1 MSVGRK
7 IFIVLSSFI
16 IGFSTVF
23 VLLTYVVIRDSMDAM
38 LQTSREEELDQLQE
52 RLLGYYVKNGHTFRA
67 VQDQA
72 WLADSPRSA
81 DRLESILLTS
91 GEQKTLLHV
100 GEAVEKQIKRLG
112 VKRTL
117 HVEGKPVA
125 ELYYYDTDVANLTKL
140 RIGTPT
146 SIIILLGGGTVLFVL
161 LSLGAAYWISRRL
174 TAPLRKLVPAIER
187 LGQGEYGV
195 QAPVTSEDEYGRVA
209 VAFNGMS
216 SRLEQSEM
224 VRRNLVADVAHE
236 LRTPLTIVRGKLDL
250 LQQSRQPIQP
260 ELLLPIQDELI
271 RLTRLVGDLHQ
282 LSLAEA
288 KQLPLVRKPTDM
300 LDLLGQIQERIEPDA
315 DAKNLTLRLTSAT
328 EHTSVPVDPSRITQ
342 VFLNLFINA
351 VRYTPQ
357 GGLVHTTIQEEPASG
372 MLRIDI
378 RDTGPGIE
386 EEHLPYLFDRFYRT
400 DGARARHQGG
410 MGLGLAIAK
419 EFIVSHG
426 GTIQAQSLQGQGT
439 TFTVRLPYHDHDSES
454 STGYTDPINPI

>member
-23 VLLTYVVIRDSMDAM
+23 VLLTYIVIRDSMDVM
-38 LQTSREEELDQLQE
+38 LQTSREEELDQLQD
-52 RLLGYYVKNGHTFRA
+52 RLVGYYVKNGYTFRA

-81 DRLESILLTS
+81 DRQESIMLVS
-91 GEQKTLLHV
+91 GEQTTLLHE
-100 GEAVEKQIKRLG
+100 GEAVEQLIKRLG

-117 HVEGKPVA
+117 HVQGDAVA

-146 SIIILLGGGTVLFVL
+146 SIIILLGGGTILFVL

-187 LGQGEYGV
+187 LGQGEYGI

-250 LQQSRQPIQP
+250 LQQNRQPIEP

-300 LDLLGQIQERIEPDA
+300 VVLLSQIRERVEPEA
-315 DAKNLTLRLTSAT
+315 EAKNLSLQLTCAT
-328 EHTSVPVDPSRITQ
+328 ERTSVPVDPSRITQ
-342 VFLNLFINA
+342 VFLNLFVNA
-351 VRYTPQ
+351 IRYTPH
-357 GGLVHTTIQEEPASG
+357 GGLVHVSLLEESPSG

-386 EEHLPYLFDRFYRT
+386 EEHLPYLFNRFYRT
-400 DGARARHQGG
+400 DEARARHQGG

-426 GTIQAQSLQGQGT
+426 GTIQAESKPGQGT
-439 TFTVRLPYHDHDSES
+439 TFTVRLPYHVSDQELRG
-454 STGYTDPINPI
+454 T

>member
-23 VLLTYVVIRDSMDAM
+23 VLLTYVVIRDSMDVM
-38 LQTSREEELDQLQE
+38 LQTSRKEELDQLQD

-81 DRLESILLTS
+81 DRLESILLAS
-91 GEQKTLLHV
+91 GEQKTLLHE

-112 VKRTL
+112 IKRTL
-117 HVEGKPVA
+117 HVEGEPVA

-357 GGLVHTTIQEEPASG
+357 DGLVHTTIQEEPASG

-400 DGARARHQGG
+400 DAARARHQGG

-426 GTIQAQSLQGQGT
+426 GTIQAQSQQGQGT
-439 TFTVRLPYHDHDSES
+439 TFTVRLPYHDHDSEQPH
-454 STGYTDPINPI
+454 GI

>member
-7 IFIVLSSFI
+7 IFIVMSSFI

-23 VLLTYVVIRDSMDAM
+23 VLLTYIVIRDSMDVI
-38 LQTSREEELDQLQE
+38 LQTSRKEELNQLQDK
-52 RLLGYYVKNGHTFRA
+52 LLSYYVKNGHTFNA
-67 VQDQA
+67 IQDKA
-72 WLADSPRSA
+72 WLAASPRAA
-81 DRLESILLTS
+81 DRQESMLLVSREQTILLHE
-91 GEQKTLLHV
+91 GD
-100 GEAVEKQIKRLG
+100 AVEKQVKRLG

-117 HVEGKPVA
+117 YFEGEPIA
-125 ELYYYDTDVANLTKL
+125 DMYYYDTDVANLTKL

-161 LSLGAAYWISRRL
+161 LSLGAAYWVSRRL

-216 SRLEQSEM
+216 SRLEQSET

-260 ELLLPIQDELI
+260 EHLLPIQDELI

-328 EHTSVPVDPSRITQ
+328 ERTSVSVDPSRITQ

-357 GGLVHTTIQEEPASG
+357 DGLVRITLQEEPASG

-400 DGARARHQGG
+400 DEARARHQGG

-426 GTIQAQSLQGQGT
+426 GTIQAESQQGHGT
-439 TFTVRLPYHDHDSES
+439 TFTVRLPYHDSDQQPH
-454 STGYTDPINPI
+454 GI

>member
-7 IFIVLSSFI
+7 IFIVMSSFI

-23 VLLTYVVIRDSMDAM
+23 VLLTYIVIRDSMDVI
-38 LQTSREEELDQLQE
+38 LQTSRKEEMNQLQDK
-52 RLLGYYVKNGHTFRA
+52 LLSYYVKNGHTFNA
-67 VQDQA
+67 IQDKA
-72 WLADSPRSA
+72 WLAESPRAA
-81 DRLESILLTS
+81 DRQESMLLVSREQTILLHE
-91 GEQKTLLHV
+91 GD
-100 GEAVEKQIKRLG
+100 AVEKQIKRLG

-117 HVEGKPVA
+117 YFEGEPIA
-125 ELYYYDTDVANLTKL
+125 DMYYYDTDVANLTKL

-161 LSLGAAYWISRRL
+161 LSLGAAYWVSRRL

-216 SRLEQSEM
+216 SRLEQSET

-260 ELLLPIQDELI
+260 EHLLPIQDELI

-300 LDLLGQIQERIEPDA
+300 LVLLGQIQERIEPDA

-328 EHTSVPVDPSRITQ
+328 ERTSVPVDSSRTTQ
-342 VFLNLFINA
+342 AFLNLFINA

-357 GGLVHTTIQEEPASG
+357 GGLVHTTLQEEPASG

-400 DGARARHQGG
+400 DEARARHQGG

-426 GTIQAQSLQGQGT
+426 GTIQAESQQGQGT
-439 TFTVRLPYHDHDSES
+439 TFTVRLPYHDSDQQPY
-454 STGYTDPINPI
+454 GI

>member
-7 IFIVLSSFI
+7 IFIVMSSFI

-23 VLLTYVVIRDSMDAM
+23 VLLTYIVIRDSMDVI
-38 LQTSREEELDQLQE
+38 LQTSRKEELNQLQDK
-52 RLLGYYVKNGHTFRA
+52 LLSYYVKNGHTFNA
-67 VQDQA
+67 IQDKA
-72 WLADSPRSA
+72 WLAESPRAA
-81 DRLESILLTS
+81 DRQESMLLVSREQTILLHE
-91 GEQKTLLHV
+91 GD
-100 GEAVEKQIKRLG
+100 AVEKQVKRLG

-117 HVEGKPVA
+117 YFEGEPIA
-125 ELYYYDTDVANLTKL
+125 DMYYYDTDVANLTKL

-161 LSLGAAYWISRRL
+161 LSLGAAYWVSRRL

-216 SRLEQSEM
+216 SRLEQSET

-260 ELLLPIQDELI
+260 EHLLPIQDELI

-328 EHTSVPVDPSRITQ
+328 ERTSVPVDPSRITQ

-357 GGLVHTTIQEEPASG
+357 DGLVRITLQEEPASG

-400 DGARARHQGG
+400 DEARARHQGG

-426 GTIQAQSLQGQGT
+426 GTIQAESQQGHGT
-439 TFTVRLPYHDHDSES
+439 TFTVRLPYHDSDQQPH
-454 STGYTDPINPI
+454 GI

>member
-1 MSVGRK
+1 MV
-7 IFIVLSSFI
+7 
-16 IGFSTVF
+16 
-23 VLLTYVVIRDSMDAM
+23 
-38 LQTSREEELDQLQE
+38 
-52 RLLGYYVKNGHTFRA
+52 N
-67 VQDQA
+67 
-72 WLADSPRSA
+72 
-81 DRLESILLTS
+81 
-91 GEQKTLLHV
+91 
-100 GEAVEKQIKRLG
+100 
-112 VKRTL
+112 RTL
-117 HVEGKPVA
+117 YFESEPIADV
-125 ELYYYDTDVANLTKL
+125 YYYDTDVANLTKL

-161 LSLGAAYWISRRL
+161 LCLGAAYWISRRL

-250 LQQSRQPIQP
+250 LQLSRQPIQP

-288 KQLPLVRKPTDM
+288 KQLPLARKSTDM
-300 LDLLGQIQERIEPDA
+300 LDLLRQIQERIEPDA

-328 EHTSVPVDPSRITQ
+328 EHTSAPVDPSRITQ

-351 VRYTPQ
+351 IQYTPQ
-357 GGLVHTTIQEEPASG
+357 GGFIHVTLQEEPASG

-386 EEHLPYLFDRFYRT
+386 EEHLAYLFDRFYRT
-400 DGARARHQGG
+400 DEARSRHQGG

-426 GTIQAQSLQGQGT
+426 GTIQAESQQGQGT
-439 TFTVRLPYHDHDSES
+439 TFTVRLPYHDSDQ
-454 STGYTDPINPI
+454 P

>member
-23 VLLTYVVIRDSMDAM
+23 VFLTYVVIRDSMDAM
-38 LQTSREEELDQLQE
+38 LQTSREEELDTLQE

-72 WLADSPRSA
+72 WLADNPRSA

-91 GEQKTLLHV
+91 REQKTLLHE

-209 VAFNGMS
+209 AAFNGMS
-216 SRLEQSEM
+216 SRLEQSEL

-351 VRYTPQ
+351 VRYTPP

-426 GTIQAQSLQGQGT
+426 GTIQAQSQQGQGA
-439 TFTVRLPYHDHDSES
+439 TFTVRLPYHDHDSEQS
-454 STGYTDPINPI
+454 HGI

>member
-23 VLLTYVVIRDSMDAM
+23 VLLTYIVIRDSMDVM
-38 LQTSREEELDQLQE
+38 LQTSREEELDQLE
-52 RLLGYYVKNGHTFRA
+52 ARLLSYYVKNGNTFRA
-67 VQDQA
+67 IQDQE
-72 WLADSPRSA
+72 WLSESLPVADHQ
-81 DRLESILLTS
+81 ESILLAS
-91 GEQKTLLHV
+91 REQTVLLHE
-100 GEAVEKQIKRLG
+100 GDAVEKQIKHLG

-117 HVEGKPVA
+117 YFEGKPIADV
-125 ELYYYDTDVANLTKL
+125 YYYDTDIANLSKL

-146 SIIILLGGGTVLFVL
+146 SIIILLGGGTILFVL

-187 LGQGEYGV
+187 LGQGEYGI
-195 QAPVTSEDEYGRVA
+195 QAPVTSEDEYGKVA

-250 LQQSRQPIQP
+250 LQQSVQPIQP

-288 KQLPLVRKPTDM
+288 KQLPLVRKSTDM

-357 GGLVHTTIQEEPASG
+357 DGLVHITLQEEPASG

-378 RDTGPGIE
+378 RDTGPGIDAQ
-386 EEHLPYLFDRFYRT
+386 HLPYLFDRFYRA
-400 DGARARHQGG
+400 DEARARHQGG

-426 GTIQAQSLQGQGT
+426 GTIQVESQQGQGT
-439 TFTVRLPYHDHDSES
+439 TFTVRLPYHDSDQQSQV
-454 STGYTDPINPI
+454 I